1 MSGYWTG
8 ILTILAINVIMAYA
22 IFLPVATGQLNLG
35 GAGFQALGAY
45 TAAYFS
51 ANYGLTVWLTLP
63 LSILVGGAVGIAIA
77 LPLLRTK
84 GVYLVLATFALAEV
98 IGGAILNTE
107 ALGGAM
113 GLSVPDYVDYPVP
126 MGAAVLV
133 TLFCFYLMATRFGL
147 AMRAAH
153 DDEVVTD
160 LLGVSVRGV
169 RVAAFAIGAALA
181 GLAGALYA
189 HSYSFVESQSFNAT
203 LSIYVLLYVLL
214 GGTQTA
220 LGPLFGAVFFTLLPE
235 VLRSILPEFKSWIV
249 LAFGAGGNVSPPDE
263 SWRFVIL
270 GLLTVL
276 MMIFRPEGLIT
287 RTLVDRLCSPFT
299 PRRRVLREVAV

>member
-8 ILTILAINVIMAYA
+8 ILTILAINIIMAYA

-45 TAAYFS
+45 TTAYLS
-51 ANYGLTVWLTLP
+51 ANYGLTVWTTIP
-63 LSILVGGAVGIAIA
+63 ASILVGGAVGVAIA

-113 GLSVPDYVDYPVP
+113 GMSVPDYVDYPVP
-126 MGAAVLV
+126 LWSALIV
-133 TLFCFYLMATRFGL
+133 TLLCFYLMTTRFGL

-153 DDEVVTD
+153 DDDVVTD

-169 RVAAFAIGAALA
+169 RVSAFAIGAALA

-214 GGTQTA
+214 GGTQTPF
-220 LGPLFGAVFFTLLPE
+220 GPLVGAIFFTLLPE
-235 VLRSILPEFKSWIV
+235 VLRSVLPEFKGWIAAV
-249 LAFGAGGNVSPPDE
+249 FGDSGAISPPDE

-270 GLLTVL
+270 GVLTVL
-276 MMIFRPEGLIT
+276 MMMFRPEGLIT
-287 RTLVDRLCSPFT
+287 RTMIDRLRSLFT
-299 PRRRVLREVAV
+299 YRRRVGREVAA

>member
-8 ILTILAINVIMAYA
+8 ILTILAINIIMAYA

-45 TAAYFS
+45 TAAYLS
-51 ANYGLTVWLTLP
+51 ANYGMSVWATLP
-63 LSILVGGAVGIAIA
+63 ASILIGGAVGAAIA
-77 LPLLRTK
+77 FPLLRTK

-113 GLSVPDYVDYPVP
+113 GMSVPEYVDYPVP
-126 MGAAVLV
+126 IWSAIIV
-133 TLFCFYLMATRFGL
+133 TLLCFYLMTTRFGL

-169 RVAAFAIGAALA
+169 RVSSFAIGAALA

-214 GGTQTA
+214 GGTQTP
-220 LGPLFGAVFFTLLPE
+220 LGPLLGAIFFTLLPE
-235 VLRSILPEFKSWIV
+235 LLRSIMPDLKGWITS
-249 LAFGAGGNVSPPDE
+249 AFGESGSISPPDE

-270 GLLTVL
+270 GVLTVL
-276 MMIFRPEGLIT
+276 MMMFRPEGLIT
-287 RTLVDRLCSPFT
+287 RTMVDRVRGLFNF
-299 PRRRVLREVAV
+299 RRRNAREVAA